1 MRNENYILGGGPAG
15 LIAAFYNPDYKIIDK
30 NPMGQLNLPFV
41 PGPRILKVDEYSKRF
56 IERLHIPYFIKTI
69 HVGYSHDGINV
80 VDEADK
86 TFKQNYSQITR
97 GTTKIED
104 SFLSSGENQIEVF
117 ASDNGDD
124 LYYKVFAILTDQLK
138 DRIIAAN
145 VSDINTKER
154 LIGLDRT
161 EFLYDNV
168 ISTLNINILTK
179 LLGLQDLGLVALK
192 KHFVQ
197 CSYNNP
203 HDIELAKKYHY
214 VYSTDGQESTTF
226 KPYTRKT
233 YFKDYIVYE
242 MLKPFEQNAPDPQ
255 HRFMPDYID
264 LSHIQGNKVLKV
276 LNNIPIQIN
285 NSIDFRN
292 IQGIELVGRFAQW
305 NHSIK
310 ANEII
315 ARYERQISRNI

>member
-41 PGPRILKVDEYSKRF
+41 PGPRILKVDNETERF
-56 IERLHIPYFIKTI
+56 LYKNNIAYDYKTI
-69 HVGYSHDGINV
+69 CVGYSHDGINV
-80 VDEADK
+80 VDEADNV
-86 TFKQNYSQITR
+86 FKENYSQITR
-97 GTTKIED
+97 GTKKIEA
-104 SFLSSGENQIEVF
+104 SFLSSGENQILIF
-117 ASDNGDD
+117 TDPNGEDI
-124 LYYKVFAILTDQLK
+124 YYKLFQTLADKFK
-138 DRIIAAN
+138 DRTISAN
-145 VSDINTKER
+145 VSTINTKTQT
-154 LIGLDRT
+154 IGLDET
-161 EFLYDNV
+161 EYKYDNL
-168 ISTLNINILTK
+168 ISTLNINIMFK

-197 CSYNNP
+197 CSYNNEN
-203 HDIELAKKYHY
+203 DIELAKKYHY
-214 VYSTDGQESTTF
+214 VYSTDGI
-226 KPYTRKT
+226 YTRKT

-242 MLKPFEQNAPDPQ
+242 FVQPYAEISDTPTV
-255 HRFMPDYID
+255 Y
-264 LSHIQGNKVLKV
+264 GNKVLKHI
-276 LNNIPIQIN
+276 NNIPIQIN

-315 ARYERQISRNI
+315 AKYERQISRNI

>member
-1 MRNENYILGGGPAG
+1 MRKNNYILGGGPAG
-15 LIAAFYNPDYKIIDK
+15 LIAAFYNPEFQIIDK

-41 PGPRILKVDEYSKRF
+41 PGPRILKVDEYSKKF

-69 HVGYSHDGINV
+69 HVGYSHDGKNV
-80 VDEADK
+80 VDEADRQ
-86 TFKQNYSQITR
+86 FKQNYSQITR

-104 SFLSSGENQIEVF
+104 SFLSSGENKIEVF
-117 ASDNGDD
+117 ASENGDD
-124 LYYKVFAILTDQLK
+124 LYYKVFAILTDLLK
-138 DRIIAAN
+138 DRIIGAN
-145 VSDINTKER
+145 VSDINTKDR

-168 ISTLNINILTK
+168 ISTLNINIMFK

-197 CSYNNP
+197 CSYDNQ

-214 VYSTDGQESTTF
+214 IYSTDGI
-226 KPYTRKT
+226 YTRKT

-242 MLKPFEQNAPDPQ
+242 FVEPYVEIAENPTV
-255 HRFMPDYID
+255 H
-264 LSHIQGNKVLKV
+264 SNKVLKHI
-276 LNNIPIQIN
+276 NNIPIQIN

-292 IQGIELVGRFAQW
+292 VQGIELVGRFAQW

-315 ARYERQISRNI
+315 AKYERQISRNI

>member
-41 PGPRILKVDEYSKRF
+41 PGPRILKVDEYSKKF
-56 IERLHIPYFIKTI
+56 IERLHLDYYLKTI
-69 HVGYSHDGINV
+69 HIGYASDGINV
-80 VDEADK
+80 VDEA
-86 TFKQNYSQITR
+86 TTEFKQNYSQITR
-97 GTTKIED
+97 GTAKIED

-117 ASDNGDD
+117 ASSTGED
-124 LYYKVFAILTDQLK
+124 LYYKVFAILTEQLK

-145 VSDINTKER
+145 VSSIDTKDR

-161 EFLYDNV
+161 DFLYDNV
-168 ISTLNINILTK
+168 ISTLNINILFK

-203 HDIELAKKYHY
+203 IDIENAKKYHY
-214 VYSTDGQESTTF
+214 IYSTDEQ
-226 KPYTRKT
+226 YTRKT

-242 MLKPFEQNAPDPQ
+242 MLEPFDEQN
-255 HRFMPDYID
+255 RKFNIVSGENVIFD
-264 LSHIQGNKVLKV
+264 LSQIQGNKVIKA

-315 ARYERQISRNI
+315 AKYERQISRNF

>member
-1 MRNENYILGGGPAG
+1 MITEASEKYILGGGPAG
-15 LIAAFYNPDYKIIDK
+15 LIAAFYNPDYQIIDK

-41 PGPRILKVDEYSKRF
+41 PGPRILKVDEFSRDF
-56 IERLHIPYFIKTI
+56 IERLHMEYTTKFIY
-69 HVGYSHDGINV
+69 VGYSPDGIIVEN
-80 VDEADK
+80 EASQE
-86 TFKQNYSQITR
+86 FKENYSQITR

-104 SFLSSGENQIEVF
+104 SFLSSGENEIEIFV
-117 ASDNGDD
+117 SENGDD
-124 LYYKVFAILTDQLK
+124 LYYKVFAILTNLLK
-138 DRIIAAN
+138 DRIIPKN
-145 VSDINTKER
+145 VEFLNTKRQVLGWEGITTPYKE
-154 LIGLDRT
+154 L
-161 EFLYDNV
+161 

-179 LLGLQDLGLVALK
+179 LLGLEPLNLVALK

-197 CSYNNP
+197 CSYDTP
-203 HDIELAKKYHY
+203 RDIENSKKFHY
-214 VYSTDGQESTTF
+214 IYSTDGH
-226 KPYTRKT
+226 YTRKT

-242 MLKPFEQNAPDPQ
+242 MVNPVKEDSIVAI
-255 HRFMPDYID
+255 H
-264 LSHIQGNKVLKV
+264 GNNVMKV

-315 ARYERQISRNI
+315 AKYERQISRNI